1 MPDGV
6 GFNPAVDAAIQRQKA
21 FSAAVQGA
29 GALIDKKQ
37 VKQEKTAIEHGID
50 SRNDDMVQINNH
62 NIVMED
68 GAEDNILAAEMTNQL
83 DDSISDKGK
92 LGRRTN
98 EENDLLQD
106 QELEMEQKK
115 ARGIKSLTVD
125 DPGAAAKDKLK
136 MANLLGVRKKIDL
149 EKLAEETGSSPEGIK
164 AALNTVE
171 AQLQKIAEE
180 AEKLSLKDADGRG
193 ELKSGRLANIGGA
206 VVELAP
212 IAEKTTPLF
221 QKETY

>member
-21 FSAAVQGA
+21 FFAAVQGA
-29 GALIDKKQ
+29 GALVDKKQ

-50 SRNDDMVQINNH
+50 SRNDDMVQIH
-62 NIVMED
+62 NPD
-68 GAEDNILAAEMTNQL
+68 SLEDNILAAEMTNQL
-83 DDSISDKGK
+83 DDSVSDKEK
-92 LGRRTN
+92 LGRRSS
-98 EENDLLQD
+98 EEDDLLQD
-106 QELEMEQKK
+106 QELAMEQKK
-115 ARGIKSLTVD
+115 AQEMKSLTVAD
-125 DPGAAAKDKLK
+125 SGAAAKDKLK

-171 AQLQKIAEE
+171 TQLQKIAEE

-206 VVELAP
+206 VAELAP